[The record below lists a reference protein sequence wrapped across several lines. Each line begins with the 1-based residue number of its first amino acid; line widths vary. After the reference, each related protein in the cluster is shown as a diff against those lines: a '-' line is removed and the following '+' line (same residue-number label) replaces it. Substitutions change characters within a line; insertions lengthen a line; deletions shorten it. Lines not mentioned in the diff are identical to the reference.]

1 MNMSVIFERGYVSG
15 LPGGFFIDG
24 AAVSC
29 RAVQGLPPEV
39 SYVDTPNAKIL
50 NFWRTS
56 LELATRRELT
66 TNLVHTVTF
75 TLGIWNRMTINR
87 RK

>member
-1 MNMSVIFERGYVSG
+1 MNMSVIFERGHVSG

-39 SYVDTPNAKIL
+39 PYVDTPSAKIL
-50 NFWRTS
+50 NFG
-56 LELATRRELT
+56 
-66 TNLVHTVTF
+66 HT
-75 TLGIWNRMTINR
+75 
-87 RK
+87 

>member
-29 RAVQGLPPEV
+29 RAVQGLPTEV
-39 SYVDTPNAKIL
+39 PYVDTPSAKIL
-50 NFWRTS
+50 NFGHTS
-56 LELATRRELT
+56 LKLATRRELT

-75 TLGIWNRMTINR
+75 TLGIWNRMAINR